1 MNIQQALGML
11 IILQEA
17 GVVHLSE
24 EFWSIHDQA
33 LTKELEKIRELS
45 DNLIGYIQAIDENN
59 YSENLTKGNQ
69 VSE

>member
-1 MNIQQALGML
+1 MIE
-11 IILQEA
+11 IL
-17 GVVHLSE
+17 
-24 EFWSIHDQA
+24 
-33 LTKELEKIRELS
+33 KELENIRELS